1 MKDRKLATRYARA
14 LLAAIPDPA
23 TSERIGEFLAA
34 LGTTLETSR
43 PVREALEDPATPR
56 SARMKALQGLARGQN
71 LPKELEAFLGTVV
84 DHGRIDVLPAIAEVY
99 RELREASQG
108 VVAATITTAQ
118 PMTPE
123 MHDRARRALETM
135 TGKKV
140 RLTTE
145 VDATLIGGAVTQVG
159 SMVYDG
165 SLRTQL
171 ASLRRLMAQE

>member
-1 MKDRKLATRYARA
+1 MKDRKLASRYARA
-14 LLAAIPDPA
+14 LLAAIPDPTTA
-23 TSERIGEFLAA
+23 ERIASFLGAVGE
-34 LGTTLETSR
+34 TLETSR

-56 SARMKALQGLARGQN
+56 SARLKALQEIARGQN
-71 LPKELEAFLGTVV
+71 MPRELEAFLSTVV

-99 RELREASQG
+99 RELREESEG

-123 MHDRARRALETM
+123 LEDRARAALETM
-135 TGKKV
+135 TGKKI
-140 RLTTE
+140 RLTTQ

-171 ASLRRLMAQE
+171 ANLRRRMAQE